1 MQTVLFV
8 GIIVSLLIYYAIWYW
23 GHRGH
28 RMIARGTKTINA
40 LDAVTASYRAGDY
53 QTALQQAEGLKRGF
67 SKTPEYC
74 FFRGSMLH
82 QLGKFSEA
90 EASLREGL
98 TLESDSRSKAL
109 VSNTL
114 GAVLMDMERYPEA
127 IACFEDSIGAW
138 PDRGTGH
145 REVAEVWL
153 RQGRELPE
161 SLARARR
168 AVEIDRASPALS
180 AETHDLRVGED
191 LALLAWAEAANSS
204 DAQVDS
210 LLAEAFPLCAHAAK
224 MVQAQ
229 QHYYA
234 GRAYSA
240 LQLLEKAAEHFLQAR
255 TVDPQ
260 GQFGRLAAAM
270 QAPNSTAQGRT
281 PKTQEP
287 KPGIERLR

>member
-1 MQTVLFV
+1 MQTVLLI
-8 GIIVSLLIYYAIWYW
+8 GIVVSLLIYHSIWYW

-28 RMIARGTKTINA
+28 RMIARGTKTIGA

-53 QTALQQAEGLKRGF
+53 QTALQQAEGLKHGF

-74 FFRGSMLH
+74 FFRGSLLH
-82 QLGKFSEA
+82 QLGRFPEA

-98 TLESDSRSKAL
+98 SLETEARSQAL
-109 VSNTL
+109 VSNVL
-114 GAVLMDMERYPEA
+114 GTVLMDMERYPEA
-127 IACFEDSIGAW
+127 ISCFEDSIRAW
-138 PDRGTGH
+138 PDRGVGH
-145 REVAEVWL
+145 REIAEAWL

-161 SLARARR
+161 ALARARR

-204 DAQVDS
+204 DVQQVDS
-210 LLAEAFPLCAHAAK
+210 LLAEAFPLCANAAK

-270 QAPNSTAQGRT
+270 TQAPNSITQGPAPET
-281 PKTQEP
+281 
-287 KPGIERLR
+287 

>member
-8 GIIVSLLIYYAIWYW
+8 GIVVSLLIYYAIWYW

-28 RMIARGTKTINA
+28 RMIARGTKTLNA
-40 LDAVTASYRAGDY
+40 LELVTASYRAGDY
-53 QTALQQAEGLKRGF
+53 QTALQQAEGLKHGF
-67 SKTPEYC
+67 SKTAEYC
-74 FFRGSMLH
+74 FFRGTMLH

-98 TLESDSRSKAL
+98 ALETEARRQAL
-109 VSNTL
+109 ASNVL
-114 GAVLMDMERYPEA
+114 GTVLMDMERYPEA
-127 IACFEDSIGAW
+127 LSCFEDSIRVW
-138 PDRGTGH
+138 LDRGTGH
-145 REVAEVWL
+145 REIAEVWL
-153 RQGRELPE
+153 RQGRNLPE
-161 SLARARR
+161 ALTRARR

-180 AETHDLRVGED
+180 AETHEYRVGED

-204 DAQVDS
+204 NIERVDA
-210 LLAEAFPLCAHAAK
+210 LLAEAFPLCASAAK

-240 LQLLEKAAEHFLQAR
+240 LQLLEKAAEQFLQAR

-270 QAPNSTAQGRT
+270 THPPNSTTPGPT
-281 PKTQEP
+281 PKT
-287 KPGIERLR
+287 

>member
-1 MQTVLFV
+1 MQHVLLV
-8 GIIVSLLIYYAIWYW
+8 GIIASLLIYYAIWHW
-23 GHRGH
+23 AHRGH

-40 LDAVTASYRAGDY
+40 LDAVIASYRAGDY
-53 QTALQQAEGLKRGF
+53 QTALQQAEGLKHGF

-74 FFRGSMLH
+74 FFRGTMLH
-82 QLGKFSEA
+82 QLGKFQDA

-98 TLESDSRSKAL
+98 PLQPDARSHAL
-109 VSNTL
+109 ANNVL
-114 GAVLMDMERYPEA
+114 GTVLMDLKSYPEA
-127 IACFEDSIGAW
+127 IACFEDSIRAW
-138 PDRGTGH
+138 PERGTGY
-145 REVAEVWL
+145 REIAEVWL

-161 SLARARR
+161 ALARARR

-204 DAQVDS
+204 DPQKVDA
-210 LLAEAFPLCAHAAK
+210 LLAEAFPLCANAAK

-240 LQLLEKAAEHFLQAR
+240 LQLREKAAEHFLQAR

-270 QAPNSTAQGRT
+270 TQPPNSTT
-281 PKTQEP
+281 PGPTLKT
-287 KPGIERLR
+287 

>member
-28 RMIARGTKTINA
+28 RMIARGTKTMNA
-40 LDAVTASYRAGDY
+40 LDAVIASYRAGDY

-74 FFRGSMLH
+74 FFRGTMLH
-82 QLGKFSEA
+82 QLGKFSDA
-90 EASLREGL
+90 EACLREGL
-98 TLESDSRSKAL
+98 PLQPDARSQAL
-109 VSNTL
+109 ASNVMGT
-114 GAVLMDMERYPEA
+114 VLMDLKRYPEA
-127 IACFEDSIGAW
+127 IACFEDSIRVW
-138 PDRGTGH
+138 LDRGTGH
-145 REVAEVWL
+145 REIAEVWL
-153 RQGRELPE
+153 RQGRNLPE
-161 SLARARR
+161 ALARARR

-204 DAQVDS
+204 DAQRVDS
-210 LLAEAFPLCAHAAK
+210 LLAEAFPLCANAAK

-240 LQLLEKAAEHFLQAR
+240 LQLLEKAAQHFLQAR

-270 QAPNSTAQGRT
+270 TQPPDSTAPGPT
-281 PKTQEP
+281 PKT
-287 KPGIERLR
+287 

>member
-8 GIIVSLLIYYAIWYW
+8 GIVVSLLIYYGTWYW

-28 RMIARGTKTINA
+28 RMIARETKTLNA
-40 LDAVTASYRAGDY
+40 LELVTASYRAGDY
-53 QTALQQAEGLKRGF
+53 QTALQHAEGLKHGL
-67 SKTPEYC
+67 SKTAEYC
-74 FFRGSMLH
+74 FFRGTMLH

-98 TLESDSRSKAL
+98 ALETEARRQAL
-109 VSNTL
+109 ASNVL
-114 GAVLMDMERYPEA
+114 GTVLTDMERYPEA
-127 IACFEDSIGAW
+127 LSCFEDSIRVW
-138 PDRGTGH
+138 LDRGTGH
-145 REVAEVWL
+145 REIAEVRL
-153 RQGRELPE
+153 RQGRNLPE
-161 SLARARR
+161 ALTRARR

-180 AETHDLRVGED
+180 AETHDYRVGED

-204 DAQVDS
+204 NIERVDA
-210 LLAEAFPLCAHAAK
+210 LLAEAFPLCANAAK

-234 GRAYSA
+234 GRAYST
-240 LQLLEKAAEHFLQAR
+240 LRLLEKAVEHFLEAR

-270 QAPNSTAQGRT
+270 TQPPNSTT
-281 PKTQEP
+281 PGP
-287 KPGIERLR
+287 ILKP